1 MLAVDGSL
9 GEGGGQILRTALA
22 LSSITGQPFRISR
35 LRAARSRPGL
45 LRQHLTAVRA
55 AAEVSAAEVEGAA
68 LGSLELSFRP
78 GRVSPGAYRFDV
90 GSAGS
95 AMLVL
100 QTVLPP
106 LLLASGPSR
115 LDLAG
120 GTHNPSAP
128 PFDFVA
134 RAFLPL
140 LARMGA
146 IAEAR
151 LGRHGFYPA
160 GGGAATL
167 ELGPCGGL
175 APLELVERGP
185 VRSTRVRALLARL
198 PRHVGERELAV
209 LRGERS
215 LAGARL
221 EVEEVRSAGP
231 GNAVVVEIEAEELTE
246 VVTAFGARGVPAEEV
261 ARRAAADARRYLA
274 SGVAVGEHLAD
285 QLLLPLALAGGGA
298 FTTLPPT
305 PHFTTNAEVI
315 RRFLPVRVKVESQ
328 GPERVLVRV
337 EAG

>member
-1 MLAVDGSL
+1 MLVVDGSL

-22 LSSITGQPFRISR
+22 LSAVTGQPFRISR

-68 LGSLELSFRP
+68 LGSLEVVFRP
-78 GRVSPGAYRFDV
+78 GPVSPGAYRFDV

-140 LARMGA
+140 VGRMGA
-146 IAEAR
+146 TVKAR
-151 LGRHGFYPA
+151 LDRHGFYPA
-160 GGGAATL
+160 GGGTATV
-167 ELGPCGGL
+167 EICPFGGL

-198 PRHVGERELAV
+198 PHHVGERELEV
-209 LRGERS
+209 LRREET
-215 LAGARL
+215 LAGSRF
-221 EVEEVRSAGP
+221 EVEEVPSAGP
-231 GNAVVVEIEAEELTE
+231 GNAVVVEVEARGLTE
-246 VVTAFGARGVPAEEV
+246 VVTAFGARGVAAEEV
-261 ARRAAADARRYLA
+261 ARRAAAETRRYLTA
-274 SGVAVGEHLAD
+274 DVAVGEHLAD
-285 QLLLPLALAGGGA
+285 QLLLPCAVAGGGR
-298 FTTLPPT
+298 FTTLALT
-305 PHFTTNAEVI
+305 PHFTTNVEVI
-315 RRFLPVRVKVESQ
+315 RRFLPVQVRVEAQSPV
-328 GPERVLVRV
+328 RVLVRV
-337 EAG
+337 EVG